1 MSICIDTNDGFG
13 ATNAIYWIQD
23 VDKSFRPWRRDQQFA
38 PINTYTSFTDYI
50 GNYPAIENLTAIQEL
65 AGDKRNDDPKLNT
78 WAWPNNIQMGN
89 LFHGD
94 QWAGLMS
101 YEQVTTVPDK
111 IGYFPSLTNEGTV
124 DDNWLDA
131 KDTGLTDRT
140 TSIAIDVLTIVE
152 SSIRSYVNT
161 A

>member
-1 MSICIDTNDGFG
+1 M
-13 ATNAIYWIQD
+13 A
-23 VDKSFRPWRRDQQFA
+23 
-38 PINTYTSFTDYI
+38 
-50 GNYPAIENLTAIQEL
+50 
-65 AGDKRNDDPKLNT
+65 
-78 WAWPNNIQMGN
+78 NNIQMGN

-111 IGYFPSLTNEGTV
+111 IGYFPSLTNEGTI
-124 DDNWLDA
+124 DDNLLDA
-131 KDTGLTDRT
+131 KDPGLTDRR

-161 A
+161 AKDFGNNVAIGGKVTMFDSLVKELSDDKKFYSPHNDEELSVVPPFYL